1 MKQLIAILGAA
12 ACLYFVWRGVF
23 AADPN
28 YLHADEF
35 KVEMSSS
42 SRPTAETMGMRIRF
56 GHIEGGPEACAGIE
70 VEDRG
75 MEVELRL
82 VRADAPD
89 VQADFP
95 LTITEKGPT
104 VVFEHPRVA
113 GKGQGVQYTFYGK
126 GGEIAE
132 QWTVTPTID

>member
-1 MKQLIAILGAA
+1 MKKLIAVVGTAT
-12 ACLYFVWRGVF
+12 CLFFVWRTWF

-28 YLHADEF
+28 YLHAAEF
-35 KVEMSSS
+35 RLELSSS
-42 SRPTAETMGMRIRF
+42 SRPTDGKMGMLLRF
-56 GHIEGGPEACAGIE
+56 EHIEGGPEACAGIE
-70 VEDRG
+70 VVDRG
-75 MEVELRL
+75 MEVDLRL

-95 LTITEKGPT
+95 LTLEEKGPT

-113 GKGQGVQYTFYGK
+113 AKGQGVQYTLYGK
-126 GGEIAE
+126 DDEIAH